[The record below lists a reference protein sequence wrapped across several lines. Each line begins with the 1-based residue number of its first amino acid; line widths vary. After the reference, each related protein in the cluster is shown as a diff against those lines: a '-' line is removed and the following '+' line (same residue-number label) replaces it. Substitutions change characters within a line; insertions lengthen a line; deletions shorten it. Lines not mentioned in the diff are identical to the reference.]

1 MIRKTTRRGET
12 RLIID
17 IHYRRKDG
25 TRARFRKD
33 AQVQTLTAA
42 RAEERRILGFI
53 AQHGDPFEP
62 AAEKEAV
69 QDERPMTFPEAV
81 ELFRT
86 GKALTALKPS
96 TRVAYEEILEGRLLP
111 KVKDKPLT
119 EITFEL
125 VNRLDAELVEGGA
138 SASRRRNVMIVL
150 RSVLSAA
157 CDAGKLAEM
166 PRLPK
171 LPKVGET
178 VLSVLSA
185 DDVGRLLKVASP
197 AARLAFALGAYAGLR
212 AGEVRG
218 LRWSDI
224 TLKPAGG
231 TEGSSGAGD
240 IIVRQAICK
249 GEVSTPKSGD
259 QRKIP
264 IAPQLLPFLREAE
277 KKKKEQDPSA
287 HVALTKRGKVWGEW
301 GLNQALKRAA
311 KRAGLDPRWR
321 FHDLRHAFVTGMFR
335 SGSSAPVVQALA
347 GHLELTTTQRYAHA
361 VEGDLHDAIR
371 RFGGPPAAR

>member
-1 MIRKTTRRGET
+1 MLRKATRRGET
-12 RLIID
+12 RLVID

-33 AQVQTLTAA
+33 AQVQTLAAA
-42 RAEERRILGFI
+42 RAEERRILGLI
-53 AQHGDPFEP
+53 AQHGEPFEP
-62 AAEKEAV
+62 PAEEGAPEQARPITFAEAV
-69 QDERPMTFPEAV
+69 D
-81 ELFRT
+81 LFRA
-86 GKALTALKPS
+86 GKAVTALKPS
-96 TRVAYEEILEGRLLP
+96 TRVAYEEVLETRLLP
-111 KVKDKPLT
+111 KIAGTPLP

-125 VNRLDAELVEGGA
+125 VNRLDAELVEAGA

-185 DDVGRLLKVASP
+185 EDVERLLKVASP

-224 TLKPAGG
+224 SFKTGG
-231 TEGSSGAGD
+231 GGGGDGAGE
-240 IIVRQAICK
+240 IIIRQAICK
-249 GEVSTPKSGD
+249 GEVCTPKSGD

-264 IAPQLLPFLREAE
+264 IAPQLLSILEEAA
-277 KKKKEQDPSA
+277 KKKESPSA
-287 HVALTKRGKVWGEW
+287 PVAITEQGKAWGEW

-311 KRAGLDPRWR
+311 KRAGLDARWR

-335 SGSSAPVVQALA
+335 SGTPAPVVQALA

-361 VEGDLHDAIR
+361 IEGDLHDAVR
-371 RFGGPPAAR
+371 RFGEGR

>member
-1 MIRKTTRRGET
+1 MEESVMIRKAMRRGET
-12 RLIID
+12 RLVID

-33 AQVQTLTAA
+33 AQVQTLAAA
-42 RAEERRILGFI
+42 RAEERRILGLI
-53 AQHGDPFEP
+53 AQHGEPFEP
-62 AAEKEAV
+62 AAEGAAEEA
-69 QDERPMTFPEAV
+69 RPLTFAEAV
-81 ELFRT
+81 EIFRA
-86 GKALTALKPS
+86 GKAVTALKPS
-96 TRVAYEEILEGRLLP
+96 TRAAYEEILETRLLP
-111 KVKDKPLT
+111 KIADTPLP

-125 VNRLDAELVEGGA
+125 VNRLDAELVEAAA

-185 DDVGRLLKVASP
+185 EDVERLLKVASP

-218 LRWSDI
+218 LRWSDVSFK
-224 TLKPAGG
+224 TGGGGAGG
-231 TEGSSGAGD
+231 TAGAGE
-240 IIVRQAICK
+240 IIIRQAICK
-249 GEVSTPKSGD
+249 GEVCTPKSGD

-264 IAPQLLPFLREAE
+264 IAPQLLPILEQAAN
-277 KKKKEQDPSA
+277 KKESQSA
-287 HVALTKRGKVWGEW
+287 HVAITEQGQVWGEW

-311 KRAGLDPRWR
+311 KRAGLDARWR

-335 SGSSAPVVQALA
+335 SGTPAPVVQALA

-361 VEGDLHDAIR
+361 IDGDLHDAVR
-371 RFGGPPAAR
+371 RFGAPR